1 MNWWQPIYAALVKK
15 EPEPR
20 TEPCPKCGTT
30 DCIPKARVRI
40 EGAGVLQV
48 DSNELAKSCK
58 FRQQLRA
65 ARDICITHPKK

>member
-1 MNWWQPIYAALVKK
+1 MPFPPKSDPNV
-15 EPEPR
+15 
-20 TEPCPKCGTT
+20 CPKCGTT

-40 EGAGVLQV
+40 IGAGQLQV

-65 ARDICITHPKK
+65 ASKICITRKKN